1 MFSSRS
7 KLHVVLVLVG
17 LVHVLQDFFEKSFE
31 ISMEKMNERNT
42 AVTQA
47 AENVGVHCSLL
58 PK

>member
-1 MFSSRS
+1 M
-7 KLHVVLVLVG
+7 HVVLVLVG

-31 ISMEKMNERNT
+31 ISMEKMNEKNT